1 MSLATEQKQEATTTW
16 ITRTTALRVFH
27 EPPSCVQT
35 IECPANKKLKYIM
48 PLHQFD
54 DSAMLFVF
62 DAPAATEEVST
73 DAFKVYAVALHP
85 FNDLVEHLQQKHSD
99 SEWLTGLT
107 RIFDDVSL
115 KEIVLRLLLRA
126 KYQGNASTESTYL
139 QLIKGKPFLY
149 FERVGAEEGYPHM
162 QDRVAN
168 LLKKEWRRTVST
180 VEDLLKFEP
189 KSDNP

>member
-48 PLHQFD
+48 PLHRFD

-73 DAFKVYAVALHP
+73 DASKVYAVVLHP
-85 FNDLVEHLQQKHSD
+85 FNDLAEHLQQKHSD
-99 SEWLTGLT
+99 SEWLHGIA
-107 RIFDDVSL
+107 RIFGDVSL
-115 KEIVLRLLLRA
+115 EEIVLRLLRRA
-126 KYQGNASTESTYL
+126 KYQDNAFAKYMYMQS
-139 QLIKGKPFLY
+139 IKGKLFLY
-149 FERVGAEEGYPHM
+149 FEKVDAEAGHPHM
-162 QDRVAN
+162 QDLVAN
-168 LLKKEWRRTVST
+168 LLKKEWQRTVST
-180 VEDLLKFEP
+180 VEDLLKSEP